1 MPDPV
6 FAHTEQKDREVQ
18 NVSYDFSG
26 QVVLI
31 SGAAH
36 GQGRTHAIAFAK
48 AGANLALCDL
58 GHNIEG
64 IFYSMGTESELEA
77 TAEECRSHGAE
88 VLTQICDVRDDAET
102 QAFVDDTVKELGKI
116 DVAVANA
123 GVAGIVELIDM
134 TKEEWDA
141 VVDTNLTGVFLTL
154 KHVARKMVDAGGGGS
169 LVATGS
175 VHCFTGVPGSGHY
188 VAAKHGVAGLCKS
201 LAIELAPHKIRVNY
215 VCPTAANTHMVEAVS
230 GPARSRGPRRAAV
243 RHHRQLEHARRGI
256 APDRA
261 HRDHAGGDVARVRR
275 VPVRDG
281 RPAGRR
287 RRLPDQVDGVKHWS
301 KD

>member
-1 MPDPV
+1 
-6 FAHTEQKDREVQ
+6 
-18 NVSYDFSG
+18 
-26 QVVLI
+26 
-31 SGAAH
+31 
-36 GQGRTHAIAFAK
+36 
-48 AGANLALCDL
+48 
-58 GHNIEG
+58 
-64 IFYSMGTESELEA
+64 MGTESELEA

-102 QAFVDDTVKELGKI
+102 QAFVDDTVKQFGKI

-230 GPARSRGPRRAAV
+230 DPACSRGPRGRERLFATTGSWNMLDEGSPPIEPIEITQAV
-243 RHHRQLEHARRGI
+243 MWLASDASLYVTG
-256 APDRA
+256 APLAVD
-261 HRDHAGGDVARVRR
+261 AGF
-275 VPVRDG
+275 
-281 RPAGRR
+281 
-287 RRLPDQVDGVKHWS
+287 LTK
-301 KD
+301 

>member
-1 MPDPV
+1 MG
-6 FAHTEQKDREVQ
+6 R
-18 NVSYDFSG
+18 
-26 QVVLI
+26 
-31 SGAAH
+31 
-36 GQGRTHAIAFAK
+36 GRTHAIAFAK

-102 QAFVDDTVKELGKI
+102 QAFVDDTVKQFGKI

-141 VVDTNLTGVFLTL
+141 VVDTNLTGASAPSSTWRQ
-154 KHVARKMVDAGGGGS
+154 ARWSTRAAAAASSPRAQSTASRASPGAGN
-169 LVATGS
+169 
-175 VHCFTGVPGSGHY
+175 Y

-201 LAIELAPHKIRVNY
+201 LAIELVLHKIRVNY

-230 GPARSRGPRRAAV
+230 DPRVPEDHGERLFA
-243 RHHRQLEHARRGI
+243 HHRQLEHARRGV
-256 APDRA
+256 APHRA
-261 HRDHAGGDVARVRR
+261 HRDHAGGHVARVRR
-275 VPVRDG
+275 VLVCDRAPLVVD
-281 RPAGRR
+281 AGF
-287 RRLPDQVDGVKHWS
+287 LTK
-301 KD
+301 

>member
-102 QAFVDDTVKELGKI
+102 QAFVDDTVKQFGKI

-230 GPARSRGPRRAAV
+230 DP
-243 RHHRQLEHARRGI
+243 
-256 APDRA
+256 
-261 HRDHAGGDVARVRR
+261 R
-275 VPVRDG
+275 VPEDHGERLFATTGSWNMLDEGSPPIEPIEITQAVMWLASDASLYVTG
-281 RPAGRR
+281 APLAVDAGF
-287 RRLPDQVDGVKHWS
+287 LTK
-301 KD
+301 